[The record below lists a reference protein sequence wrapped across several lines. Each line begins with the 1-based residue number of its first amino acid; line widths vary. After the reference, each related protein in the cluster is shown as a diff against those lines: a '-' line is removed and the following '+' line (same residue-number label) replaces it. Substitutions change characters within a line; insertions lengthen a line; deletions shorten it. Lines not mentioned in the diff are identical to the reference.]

1 MTLSIT
7 RRNDPWEQRLDE
19 PDICYRQFNAWLQ
32 QVPRSMPNDSGI
44 ASAYNWAERAI
55 AYDNAHALPNTP
67 GGLVER
73 GMTDLLKTLA
83 VEANKLFGKSSGE
96 IDSVLTPKEIGS
108 LYAVIA
114 GLTQREFS
122 TEAKLPDLSGLS
134 IEQINELIK
143 NLRGLH

>member
-1 MTLSIT
+1 MLTAL
-7 RRNDPWEQRLDE
+7 RRSDPWEQRLDE
-19 PDICYRQFNAWLQ
+19 PDICYRQFVAWLQ
-32 QVPRSMPNDSGI
+32 RVPRSAPNDN
-44 ASAYNWAERAI
+44 ALAAAYGWSERAI
-55 AYDNAHALPNTP
+55 THDNAHALPSTP
-67 GGLVER
+67 GALVER

-83 VEANKLFGKSSGE
+83 IEAGKLFGKSSSE

-122 TEAKLPDLSGLS
+122 TAAKLPDLSGLN
-134 IEQINELIK
+134 IDQINELIK